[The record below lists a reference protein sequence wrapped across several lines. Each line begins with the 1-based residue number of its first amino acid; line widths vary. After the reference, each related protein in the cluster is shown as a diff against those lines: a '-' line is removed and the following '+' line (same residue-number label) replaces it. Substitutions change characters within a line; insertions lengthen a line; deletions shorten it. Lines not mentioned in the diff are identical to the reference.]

1 MSELGLPNVDG
12 GFHHHLKHDVNKPLE
27 DHNQLPTGPVDK
39 YHMNNA
45 MSLDETCPEVMHQGM
60 GERKQTPLTIQ
71 DLDSSPSEKLLRTQ
85 GFPTS
90 DEETYLARSDSK
102 V

>member
-45 MSLDETCPEVMHQGM
+45 MSLDETCAEVMQQGM
-60 GERKQTPLTIQ
+60 GERTF
-71 DLDSSPSEKLLRTQ
+71 LREIS
-85 GFPTS
+85 FM
-90 DEETYLARSDSK
+90 TYAHF
-102 V
+102 VI